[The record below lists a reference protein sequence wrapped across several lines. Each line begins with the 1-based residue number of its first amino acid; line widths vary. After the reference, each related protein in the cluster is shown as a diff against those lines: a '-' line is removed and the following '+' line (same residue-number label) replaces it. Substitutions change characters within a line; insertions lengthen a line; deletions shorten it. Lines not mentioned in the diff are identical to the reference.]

1 MEDEEMKKDEYESYV
16 IVHNIAKRHNVGTL
30 ARSATAFGTL
40 ARSATASVLTVAVEL
55 FGYLWFLFNEFA
67 PMLAESEGNF
77 GLQGLRE

>member
-40 ARSATASVLTVAVEL
+40 ARSATASVLTVAL
-55 FGYLWFLFNEFA
+55 NLRGILDCKGC
-67 PMLAESEGNF
+67 ESEVF
-77 GLQGLRE
+77 GVES